1 LSLFHIDA
9 GREWSGTERQALILA
24 REARARGFVSRLVVQ
39 PKSPLHEKAAAEGL
53 PVLAVRMPGGRS
65 LGAIL
70 RMAGAMKRG
79 RCVLVH
85 FHDAPALA
93 VGSPA
98 ASLAKVPIRV
108 LTRQTDP
115 GGRRGRAPAKHI
127 DMVIAGSEGVKNVLV
142 RGGLPERSVEVVPA
156 GIDFSPYQ
164 DIGPR
169 DFLRKEFSFAQDD
182 FLVGVVAGLEDPRS
196 YREVIEAAAVIRE
209 HAPKAKIIVLGEG
222 SLRLEPDKKGHDFPA
237 NDAVYYLGFRS
248 DMARVLASL
257 DVFVTTSPLIGFGG
271 SLLDAMACRVP
282 VVAEETGGAPDVIVH
297 RETGLL
303 SPSRNPRSLAEA
315 VLKLY
320 MDRNLAARL
329 AQRGAEAVREKYSAE
344 AMARRVIAVYERL
357 ASQKGIK
364 LG

>member
-1 LSLFHIDA
+1 MSLFHIDA
-9 GREWSGTERQALILA
+9 GREWSGSERQALILA

-53 PVLAVRMPGGRS
+53 PVLAIRMPGGRS

-70 RMAGAMKRG
+70 RVAGAMRRG
-79 RCVLVH
+79 RCALVH

-115 GGRRGRAPAKHI
+115 GGRRGRAPARHI
-127 DMVIAGSEGVKNVLV
+127 DMVIAGSEGVRNVLV
-142 RGGLPERSVEVVPA
+142 RGGLPEKSVEVVPA
-156 GIDFSPYQ
+156 GIDFSSYE
-164 DIGPR
+164 DSGPR
-169 DFLRKEFSFAQDD
+169 DFLRKEFSFAPDD
-182 FLVGVVAGLEDPRS
+182 FLVGIVAGLEDPRS

-209 HAPKAKIIVLGEG
+209 HAPKARIIILGEG
-222 SLRLEPDKKGHDFPA
+222 SLRLEPDRKGHDIPA
-237 NDAVYYLGFRS
+237 IDAVYYLGFRS

-271 SLLDAMACRVP
+271 SLLDAMASRVP
-282 VVAEETGGAPDVIVH
+282 VVAEETGGAPDIIVH

-303 SPSRNPRSLAEA
+303 APSRDPRSLAET

-329 AQRGAEAVREKYSAE
+329 AQRGAAAVREKYSAE
-344 AMARRVIAVYERL
+344 AMARRIIAIYERL
-357 ASQKGIK
+357 ASQKRIK

>member
-24 REARARGFVSRLVVQ
+24 REVRKRGFASRLVVQ

-53 PVLAVRMPGGRS
+53 PVIAVRMPGGRS
-65 LGAIL
+65 LLAVL
-70 RMAGAMKRG
+70 RLAAAMKRG
-79 RCVLVH
+79 HCLLVH
-85 FHDAPALA
+85 FHDAAGLA

-108 LTRQTDP
+108 LSRQTDP
-115 GGRRGRAPAKHI
+115 GGRPGRTPAKNI
-127 DMVIAGSEGVKNVLV
+127 DMVIAASEGVKNVLV
-142 RGGLPERSVEVVPA
+142 RGGLPEKSVEVVPA
-156 GIDFSPYQ
+156 GIDFSAYQ
-164 DIGPR
+164 NIKER
-169 DFLRKEFSFAQDD
+169 DFLRKEFSFAPDD

-196 YREVIEAAAVIRE
+196 YREVIEAAIVIRE
-209 HAPKAKIIVLGEG
+209 HAPKTRVIILGEG
-222 SLRLEPDKKGHDFPA
+222 SLRLEPDKKGHDLPA

-248 DMARVLASL
+248 DIARVLASL

-271 SLLDAMACRVP
+271 SLLDAMASRVP
-282 VVAEETGGAPDVIVH
+282 VVATEAGGTPDVLVH

-303 SPSRNPRSLAEA
+303 VSPRDHRSLAEA

-320 MDRNLAARL
+320 LDRNLAARL
-329 AQRGAEAVREKYSAE
+329 AQHGSEAIREKYSAE
-344 AMARRVIAVYERL
+344 AMARKMIAIYERL
-357 ASQKGIK
+357 AAKKGVR